1 MTHKH
6 TSPKKKNVNE
16 VHRSDRP
23 KSAIV
28 RSKSAKIMTT
38 PTKLPKFIGDAIKQQ

>member
-1 MTHKH
+1 MAHKQ
-6 TSPKKKNVNE
+6 TSPKKKNINE
-16 VHRSDRP
+16 LHKSDRP

-28 RSKSAKIMTT
+28 RSKSAKQMAT